1 MLKIFALSVVL
12 ASISAR
18 MTAYKVEQVPAPLAN
33 LGEGPHWDWQTQ
45 NLYYVDIYGGTIN
58 RFSYAENKTYSATVD
73 KEPVISFIIPVEGND
88 AEFAIGIGRRV
99 GIVTWDGKS
108 ATSKVTRLV
117 GQVEQDDH
125 KYKTNR
131 FNDGKADPK
140 GRLFAGTMQLEE
152 CEGFL
157 DARLGA
163 LYKFTKDGEF
173 DKLKSNIGI
182 SNGLAWNEKTNKFY
196 YIDSCALDVKEHSYN
211 PVSGEITN
219 PRVLIDFSV
228 NGERPNYVPDGMT
241 IDSEGNLYVAL
252 WGGNKVLK
260 VCPNS
265 GKVIQEIDI
274 PAEQVTSAAFGGPNL
289 DILYVTT
296 AATERDR
303 PQPPP
308 AGGVFAVKGLGV
320 TGTKMTRAN
329 V

>member
-1 MLKIFALSVVL
+1 MA
-12 ASISAR
+12 
-18 MTAYKVEQVPAPLAN
+18 TYKVDQLPAPLAN
-33 LGEGPHWDWQTQ
+33 LGEGPHWDWKTQ
-45 NLYYVDIYGGTIN
+45 NLYYVDIYGNTVGTIN
-58 RFSYAENKTYSATVD
+58 RYCYKENKVYTATIE
-73 KEPVISFIIPVEGND
+73 KEPVISFIVPVEGND
-88 AEFAIGIGRRV
+88 AEFAVGIGRRV

-108 ATSKVTRLV
+108 PMAKVTRLV
-117 GQVEQDDH
+117 GQVEQDDP

-140 GRLFAGTMQLEE
+140 GRLFAGTMRLEAVGD
-152 CEGFL
+152 CF

-163 LYKFTKDGEF
+163 LYRFTKGGVY

-211 PVSGEITN
+211 PVTGEILN
-219 PRVLIDFSV
+219 PRVLIDFAV
-228 NGERPNYVPDGMT
+228 HGERPNFVPDGMT
-241 IDSEGNLYVAL
+241 IDSEGSLYVAL
-252 WGGNKVLK
+252 WGGHKVLK
-260 VCPNS
+260 VCPNT
-265 GKVIQEIDI
+265 GKVVLEIDI

-296 AATERDR
+296 AGTERSS

-308 AGGVFAVKGLGV
+308 AGGLFAVTGLGV

>member
-1 MLKIFALSVVL
+1 MA
-12 ASISAR
+12 
-18 MTAYKVEQVPAPLAN
+18 TYKVDQLPAPLTN
-33 LGEGPHWDWQTQ
+33 LGEGPHWDWKTQ

-58 RFSYAENKTYSATVD
+58 RYSYAENKTYSATVE
-73 KEPVISFIIPVEGND
+73 KEPVISFIVPVEGND
-88 AEFAIGIGRRV
+88 SEFAIGIGRRV
-99 GIVTWDGKS
+99 GVVTWDGKS
-108 ATSKVTRLV
+108 ATAKVTRLV

-140 GRLFAGTMQLEE
+140 GRLFAGTMRLEE
-152 CEGFL
+152 CGDIF

-163 LYKFTKDGEF
+163 LYKFTKDGVF
-173 DKLKSNIGI
+173 HKLKSNIGI

-211 PVSGEITN
+211 PVTGEISN
-219 PRVLIDFSV
+219 PQVLLDFSV
-228 NGERPNYVPDGMT
+228 NGERPGFVPDGMT

-260 VCPNS
+260 VNPQTA
-265 GKVIQEIDI
+265 KVDLEIAM
-274 PAEQVTSAAFGGPNL
+274 PCSQVTSAAFGGPNL

-296 AATERDR
+296 AGTERDS

-308 AGGVFAVKGLGV
+308 AGGVFAVTGLGV
-320 TGTKMTRAN
+320 KGTKMARAN